1 MDRNEVKKIVPF
13 DEFLANNPRKKIR
26 IKNISI
32 LLTSYEQKIII
43 FLDGE
48 ARSSVENNF
57 QKRRKFKKDERRS
70 ICERFYGLSSQRI
83 VDIIQFPYQM
93 CST

>member
-1 MDRNEVKKIVPF
+1 MDRNEVKKFHLMNSSQIIQ
-13 DEFLANNPRKKIR
+13 EKKIC

-43 FLDGE
+43 FLDGG
-48 ARSSVENNF
+48 ARSNIENNF

-93 CST
+93 CPT